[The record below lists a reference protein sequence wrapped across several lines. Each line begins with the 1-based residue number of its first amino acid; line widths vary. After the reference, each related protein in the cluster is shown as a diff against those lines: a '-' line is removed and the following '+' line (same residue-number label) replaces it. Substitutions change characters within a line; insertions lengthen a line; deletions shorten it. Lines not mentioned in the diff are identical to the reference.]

1 MNKNKT
7 DLKSIIG
14 LWPRWSDRNQ
24 FKLTTETAIKYMKE
38 QVFKT
43 LGIRQSLNGK

>member
-24 FKLTTETAIKYMKE
+24 FNLPPKTAIKYMKE

-43 LGIRQSLNGK
+43 LDIRQSRNGK